1 MNETLKTDLK
11 NEALELAED
20 VTVEA
25 IQHVFSFAKKALEK
39 SDNPLLVAIIPVIL
53 KVEDY
58 LLSLADKID
67 GVQNAVD

>member
-11 NEALELAED
+11 NEVLELAED

-39 SDNPLLVAIIPVIL
+39 SDNPIFSAIIPIL
-53 KVEDY
+53 AKVEDY

-67 GVQNAVD
+67 GVQNASD

>member
-1 MNETLKTDLK
+1 MNQELKTDLK

-25 IQHVFSFAKKALEK
+25 IQHVFNFAKTALTK
-39 SDNPLLVAIIPVIL
+39 SDNALLKTLIPIL
-53 KVEDY
+53 EQVENY

-67 GVQNAVD
+67 GVQNASD